1 MTASKTSLHPQ
12 NPFAAPYPLTELV
25 ELQPALAAHL
35 KTTPD
40 GRQTLNFAEPEAVTL
55 LNTALLQWQFGL
67 THYQI
72 PPGYLCPAVPGRLDY
87 LLYLQDLLTA
97 SFNGKKVPASAVQL
111 LDIGCGANLIYALLA
126 AKALRW
132 QAIGSDIDAGAMHNA
147 AILIAQNNLQRQV
160 SLRQQANPQAIF
172 HGVIKPGDYLDLTL
186 CNPPFHDS
194 PDAAA
199 AGSARKQRNLGLDS
213 AAPLNFA
220 GQANELW
227 CEGGEPVF
235 LRRMLAESK
244 DFAHQVYW
252 FSTLVSKQ
260 QHLAKLQQQLQ
271 QLGATQVQVI
281 SMAQGNKQS
290 RILAWS
296 FLTPELAALWQQH
309 RWRRR

>member
-1 MTASKTSLHPQ
+1 MTANKTSLHPQ
-12 NPFAAPYPLTELV
+12 NPFAAPYPLAELV
-25 ELQPALAAHL
+25 QLQPALAAYL
-35 KTTPD
+35 KNTPD
-40 GRQTLNFAEPEAVTL
+40 GRQTLNFAEPAAVTL

-67 THYQI
+67 VHYQV

-87 LLYLQDLLTA
+87 LLYLQDLL
-97 SFNGKKVPASAVQL
+97 SQSHQDKKVPANAVQV
-111 LDIGCGANLIYALLA
+111 LDIGCGANLIYSILA

-132 QAIGSDIDAGAMHNA
+132 QAIGSDIDAKALQNA
-147 AILIAQNNLQRQV
+147 AMLIEQNDLQRQL
-160 SLRQQANPQAIF
+160 SLRQQSNPQSIF
-172 HGVIKPGDYLDLTL
+172 HGVIQPGDYLDLTL

-199 AGSARKQRNLGLDS
+199 AGSARKQRNLGLES
-213 AAPLNFA
+213 SAPLNFA

-227 CEGGEPVF
+227 CEGGEPAF

-281 SMAQGNKQS
+281 EMAQGNKQS

-296 FLTPELAALWQQH
+296 FLTPELAALWRQH

>member
-1 MTASKTSLHPQ
+1 MTANKTSLHPQ
-12 NPFAAPYPLTELV
+12 NPFAAPYPLAELV
-25 ELQPALAAHL
+25 QLQPALAAYL

-40 GRQTLNFAEPEAVTL
+40 GRETLNFAEPAAVTL

-67 THYQI
+67 VHYHV

-97 SFNGKKVPASAVQL
+97 SFQGKKVPAAAVQL
-111 LDIGCGANLIYALLA
+111 LDIGCGANLIYSILA

-132 QAIGSDIDAGAMHNA
+132 QAIGSDIDAKALQNA
-147 AILIAQNNLQRQV
+147 ATLIEQNGLQRQL

-172 HGVIKPGDYLDLTL
+172 HGVIQKGDYLDLTL

-227 CEGGEPVF
+227 CEGGEPAF

-271 QLGATQVQVI
+271 QLEATQVQVI
-281 SMAQGNKQS
+281 EMAQGNKQS

>member
-1 MTASKTSLHPQ
+1 MTANKTSLHPQ
-12 NPFAAPYPLTELV
+12 NPFAAPYPLAELV
-25 ELQPALAAHL
+25 QLQPALAAYL

-40 GRQTLNFAEPEAVTL
+40 GRETLNFAEPAAVTL

-67 THYQI
+67 VHYHV

-97 SFNGKKVPASAVQL
+97 SFQGRKVPAAAVQL
-111 LDIGCGANLIYALLA
+111 LDIGCGANLIYSILA

-132 QAIGSDIDAGAMHNA
+132 QAIGSDIDAKALQNA
-147 AILIAQNNLQRQV
+147 ATLIEQNGLQRQL

-172 HGVIKPGDYLDLTL
+172 HGVIQKGDYLDLTL

-227 CEGGEPVF
+227 CEGGEPAF
-235 LRRMLAESK
+235 LRRLLAESK

-271 QLGATQVQVI
+271 QLEATQVQVI
-281 SMAQGNKQS
+281 EMSQGNKQS

>member
-1 MTASKTSLHPQ
+1 MTASKTTLHPQ
-12 NPFAAPYPLTELV
+12 NPFAAPYPLAELV
-25 ELQPALAAHL
+25 KFQPALAQHL

-40 GRQTLNFAEPEAVTL
+40 GRETLNFADPAAVQL

-67 THYQI
+67 AFYQI
-72 PPGYLCPAVPGRLDY
+72 PSGYLCPAVPGRLDY
-87 LLYLQDLLTA
+87 LLYLQDLLT
-97 SFNGKKVPASAVQL
+97 SSHQGKKVPAQAIQI

-126 AKALRW
+126 VKALRW
-132 QAIGSDIDAGAMHNA
+132 QAIGSDIDTTALANA
-147 AILIAQNNLQRQV
+147 AALIEGNALQQRLT
-160 SLRQQANPQAIF
+160 LRQQQQPAAIF
-172 HGVIKPGDYLDLTL
+172 RGIIQPGDYLDLTL

-194 PDAAA
+194 PAAAA
-199 AGSARKQRNLGLDS
+199 AGSARKQRNLGLDT

-227 CEGGEPVF
+227 CDGGEPVF
-235 LRRMLAESK
+235 LQQMLAESK

-260 QHLAKLQQQLQ
+260 QHLPKLQQQLQ

-281 SMAQGNKQS
+281 AMAQGNKQS

-296 FLTPELAALWQQH
+296 FLTPDVAALWRQH
-309 RWRRR
+309 RWRRG

>member
-1 MTASKTSLHPQ
+1 MTANKTSLHPQ
-12 NPFAAPYPLTELV
+12 NPFAAPYPLAELV
-25 ELQPALAAHL
+25 QLQPALAAYL

-40 GRQTLNFAEPEAVTL
+40 GRETLNFAEPAAVTL

-67 THYQI
+67 VHYHV

-97 SFNGKKVPASAVQL
+97 SFQGKKVPAAAVQL
-111 LDIGCGANLIYALLA
+111 LDIGCGANLIYSILA

-132 QAIGSDIDAGAMHNA
+132 QAIGSDIDATALQNA
-147 AILIAQNNLQRQV
+147 ATLIEQNGLQRQL

-172 HGVIKPGDYLDLTL
+172 HGVIQKGDYLDLTL

-227 CEGGEPVF
+227 CEGGEPAF

-252 FSTLVSKQ
+252 FSTQVSKQ

-271 QLGATQVQVI
+271 QLEATQVQVI
-281 SMAQGNKQS
+281 EMSQGNKQS

>member
-1 MTASKTSLHPQ
+1 MTANKTSLHPQ
-12 NPFAAPYPLTELV
+12 NPFAAPYPLAELV
-25 ELQPALAAHL
+25 QLQPALAAYL

-40 GRQTLNFAEPEAVTL
+40 GRETLNFAEPAAVTL

-67 THYQI
+67 VHYHV

-97 SFNGKKVPASAVQL
+97 SFQGKKVPAAAVQL
-111 LDIGCGANLIYALLA
+111 LDIGCGANLIYSILA

-132 QAIGSDIDAGAMHNA
+132 QAIGSDIDAKALQNA
-147 AILIAQNNLQRQV
+147 ATLIEQNGLQRQL
-160 SLRQQANPQAIF
+160 SLRQQADPQAIF
-172 HGVIKPGDYLDLTL
+172 HGVIQKGDYLDLTL

-227 CEGGEPVF
+227 CVGGEPAF

-271 QLGATQVQVI
+271 QLEATQVQVI
-281 SMAQGNKQS
+281 EMSQGNKQS

>member
-1 MTASKTSLHPQ
+1 MTTNKTSLHPQ
-12 NPFAAPYPLTELV
+12 NPFTAPYPLTELV
-25 ELQPALAAHL
+25 KLQPALAAFL
-35 KTTPD
+35 KMTPD

-55 LNTALLQWQFGL
+55 LNTALLQSQFGL

-87 LLYLQDLLTA
+87 LLYLQDLLTQ
-97 SFNGKKVPASAVQL
+97 SHHGKKVPASAVQL

-132 QAIGSDIDAGAMHNA
+132 QAIGSDIDARALQNA
-147 AILIAQNNLQRQV
+147 ASLIEQNGLQRQL

-172 HGVIKPGDYLDLTL
+172 HGVIQPGDYLDLTL

-199 AGSARKQRNLGLDS
+199 AGSARKQRNLGLES
-213 AAPLNFA
+213 SAPLNFA

-227 CEGGEPVF
+227 CEGGEPAF

-260 QHLAKLQQQLQ
+260 QHLPKLQQQLQ

-281 SMAQGNKQS
+281 TMAQGNKQS

>member
-1 MTASKTSLHPQ
+1 MTANKTSLHPQ
-12 NPFAAPYPLTELV
+12 NPFAAPYPLAELV
-25 ELQPALAAHL
+25 QLQPALAAYL

-40 GRQTLNFAEPEAVTL
+40 GRETLNFAEPAAVTL

-67 THYQI
+67 VHYHV

-97 SFNGKKVPASAVQL
+97 SFQGKKVPAAAVQL
-111 LDIGCGANLIYALLA
+111 LDIGCGANLIYSILA

-132 QAIGSDIDAGAMHNA
+132 QAIGSDIDAKALQNA
-147 AILIAQNNLQRQV
+147 ATLIEQNGLQRQL

-172 HGVIKPGDYLDLTL
+172 HGVIQKGDYLDLTL

-227 CEGGEPVF
+227 CEGGEPAF

-260 QHLAKLQQQLQ
+260 QHLPKLQQQLQ

-281 SMAQGNKQS
+281 EMSQGNKQS

-296 FLTPELAALWQQH
+296 FLTPELAALWRQH

>member
-1 MTASKTSLHPQ
+1 MTANKTSLHPQ
-12 NPFAAPYPLTELV
+12 NPFAAPYPLAELV
-25 ELQPALAAHL
+25 LLQPALAAYL

-40 GRQTLNFAEPEAVTL
+40 GRETLNFAEPAAVTL

-67 THYQI
+67 VHYHV

-97 SFNGKKVPASAVQL
+97 SFQGKKVPAAAVQL
-111 LDIGCGANLIYALLA
+111 LDIGCGANLIYSILA

-132 QAIGSDIDAGAMHNA
+132 QAIGSDIDATALQNA
-147 AILIAQNNLQRQV
+147 ATLIEQNGLQRQL

-172 HGVIKPGDYLDLTL
+172 HGVIQKGDYLDLTL

-227 CEGGEPVF
+227 CVGGEPAF

-271 QLGATQVQVI
+271 QLEATQVQVI
-281 SMAQGNKQS
+281 EMSQGNKQS

>member
-1 MTASKTSLHPQ
+1 MTANKTSLHPQ
-12 NPFAAPYPLTELV
+12 NPFAAPYPLAELV
-25 ELQPALAAHL
+25 QLQPALAAYL

-40 GRQTLNFAEPEAVTL
+40 GRETLNFAEPAAVTL
-55 LNTALLQWQFGL
+55 LNTALLQWQCGL
-67 THYQI
+67 VHYHV

-97 SFNGKKVPASAVQL
+97 SFQGKKVPAAAVQL
-111 LDIGCGANLIYALLA
+111 LDIGCGANLIYSILA

-132 QAIGSDIDAGAMHNA
+132 QAIGSDIDAKALQNA
-147 AILIAQNNLQRQV
+147 ATLIEQNGLQRQL

-172 HGVIKPGDYLDLTL
+172 HGVIQKGDYLDLTL

-227 CEGGEPVF
+227 CEGGEPAF

-260 QHLAKLQQQLQ
+260 QHLPKLQQQLQ

-281 SMAQGNKQS
+281 EMSQGNKQS

-296 FLTPELAALWQQH
+296 FLTPELAALWRQH

>member
-1 MTASKTSLHPQ
+1 MTANKTSLHPQ
-12 NPFAAPYPLTELV
+12 NPFAAPYPLAELV
-25 ELQPALAAHL
+25 QLQPALAAYL

-40 GRQTLNFAEPEAVTL
+40 GRETLNFAEPAAVTL

-67 THYQI
+67 VHYHV

-97 SFNGKKVPASAVQL
+97 SFQGKKVPAAAVQL
-111 LDIGCGANLIYALLA
+111 LDIGCGANLIYSILA

-132 QAIGSDIDAGAMHNA
+132 QAIGSDIDATALQNA
-147 AILIAQNNLQRQV
+147 ATLIEQNGLQRQL

-172 HGVIKPGDYLDLTL
+172 HGVIQKGDYLDLTL

-227 CEGGEPVF
+227 CVGGEPAF

-271 QLGATQVQVI
+271 QLEATQVQVI
-281 SMAQGNKQS
+281 EMSQGNKQS

>member
-1 MTASKTSLHPQ
+1 MTANKTSLHPQ
-12 NPFAAPYPLTELV
+12 NPFAAPYPLAELV
-25 ELQPALAAHL
+25 QLQPALAAYL

-40 GRQTLNFAEPEAVTL
+40 GRETLNFAEPAAVTL

-67 THYQI
+67 VHYHV

-97 SFNGKKVPASAVQL
+97 SFQGKKVPAAAVQL
-111 LDIGCGANLIYALLA
+111 LDIGCGANLIYSILA

-132 QAIGSDIDAGAMHNA
+132 QAIGSDIDAKALQNA
-147 AILIAQNNLQRQV
+147 ATLIEQNGLQRQL

-172 HGVIKPGDYLDLTL
+172 HGVIQKGDYLDLTL

-227 CEGGEPVF
+227 CEGGEPAF

-271 QLGATQVQVI
+271 QLEATQVQVI
-281 SMAQGNKQS
+281 EMSQGNKQS